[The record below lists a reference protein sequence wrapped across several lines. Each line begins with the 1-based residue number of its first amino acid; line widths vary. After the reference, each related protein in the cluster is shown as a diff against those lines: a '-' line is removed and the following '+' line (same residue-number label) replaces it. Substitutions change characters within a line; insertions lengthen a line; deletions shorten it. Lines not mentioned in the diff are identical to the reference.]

1 MRDLESA
8 SRGYLREEHLGE
20 VGAYAKVCPRKA
32 KKASG
37 AGRRRESGDPVS
49 VRDWGF
55 FSEGRG
61 PVTSLL

>member
-32 KKASG
+32 KKG
-37 AGRRRESGDPVS
+37 Q
-49 VRDWGF
+49 WGWKE
-55 FSEGRG
+55 EGEW
-61 PVTSLL
+61 